1 MVRGIRGAITV
12 EQNTQEQID
21 LATQEMVKA
30 IVEKN
35 SLKVEDIISAFF
47 TVTPDLN
54 AAFPA
59 TSARKLGWLRVPLM
73 CCTEIPVQGALP
85 LCIRVLLHVNTEK
98 RQEEV
103 HHVYLRKAVQLRV
116 DLKNGDDAERQI
128 TG

>member
-12 EQNTQEQID
+12 DGNTQEQLD

-35 SLKVEDIISAFF
+35 SLNAEDIISALF

-59 TSARKLGWLRVPLM
+59 ASARKLGWQRVPLM
-73 CCTEIPVQGALP
+73 CCTEIPVPGALP

-98 RQEEV
+98 SQAEV

-116 DLKNGDDAERQI
+116 DLKNG
-128 TG
+128 